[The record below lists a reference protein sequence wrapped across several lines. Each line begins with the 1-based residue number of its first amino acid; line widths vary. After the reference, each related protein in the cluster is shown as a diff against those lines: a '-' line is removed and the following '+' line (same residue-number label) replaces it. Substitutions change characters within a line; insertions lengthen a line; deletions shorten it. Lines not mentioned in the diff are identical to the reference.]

1 MFFTGRLFDLET
13 QRLKSTKCPIIFHF
27 WLRGMWKNNKSRYNK
42 TNPIYFE
49 QFSGY
54 LKSKSYL
61 MTMAPPRL
69 FWGSHKVGKCSW
81 KIEELEVRSQCT
93 CLPKIES

>member
-27 WLRGMWKNNKSRYNK
+27 WLRGMWKNNKSWYNK

-61 MTMAPPRL
+61 MTMAPCFEVHIKL
-69 FWGSHKVGKCSW
+69 ESVVGKSRSW
-81 KIEELEVRSQCT
+81 KFVPNYMLA
-93 CLPKIES
+93 